1 MCYDDMETMKEEAH
15 YMDLEKLHAFLVL
28 TNTGSFTRA
37 ADELFISQP
46 ALSKQI
52 QSLENELKV
61 PLFNRTKKHSS
72 LTIYGEYLRPYASN
86 ILANYRNAREHI
98 RQIERLDEG
107 SLRFGATN
115 FIGVYLLPPCLAAF
129 HKHCPG
135 ITLDMTINSSRKLI
149 QMLENYELEFIL
161 LSDYISIDE
170 ERYIVEPWQADTL
183 YVTVA
188 PSHPLGQRASIRTTE
203 LNREV
208 FIIKDRSSS
217 IYKFL
222 HQKLVPFGL
231 SLERPLFI
239 SHQEAIKQATMH
251 GIGISILPEKSIIL
265 EKAAGLLCTIALD
278 ETALTRNIVI
288 VREKERHLTPAA
300 QEFLTLLRRM
310 NFKP

>member
-1 MCYDDMETMKEEAH
+1 
-15 YMDLEKLHAFLVL
+15 
-28 TNTGSFTRA
+28 
-37 ADELFISQP
+37 
-46 ALSKQI
+46 
-52 QSLENELKV
+52 
-61 PLFNRTKKHSS
+61 
-72 LTIYGEYLRPYASN
+72 
-86 ILANYRNAREHI
+86 
-98 RQIERLDEG
+98 
-107 SLRFGATN
+107 
-115 FIGVYLLPPCLAAF
+115 
-129 HKHCPG
+129 
-135 ITLDMTINSSRKLI
+135 MTINSSRKLI

-188 PSHPLGQRASIRTTE
+188 PSHPLGQRASIRTAE

-208 FIIKDRSSS
+208 FIIKERSSS

-231 SLERPLFI
+231 SLEQPLFI

-278 ETALTRNIVI
+278 ETALTRSIVI